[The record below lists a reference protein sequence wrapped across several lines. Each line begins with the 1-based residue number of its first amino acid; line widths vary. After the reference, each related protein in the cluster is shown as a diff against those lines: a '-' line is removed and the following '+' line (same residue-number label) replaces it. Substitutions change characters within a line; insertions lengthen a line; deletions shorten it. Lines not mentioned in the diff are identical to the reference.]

1 MDIRTLFKRWP
12 RFYYFIGTVFG
23 PMFFTGMS
31 AKSFL
36 ARFPT
41 SGKILNIGSGPRVIA
56 RDVTNVDMTP
66 YPGVDIIADATTV
79 PFPDDSAARIISDN
93 VLEHVH
99 HPRQAVSEM
108 YRLLE
113 VGGVA
118 YVATPFLYPFHSSPS
133 DYQRWTKVGLET
145 LFADF
150 EVVDIGVRAGP
161 FSALCAYACHL
172 VGVIFSFGSPFL
184 NSLFTNLS
192 MFVLFPIKLPDLIFN
207 HWPGA
212 ETMAAVLYIIVRK
225 K

>member
-1 MDIRTLFKRWP
+1 MDIRTFFKRWP
-12 RFYYFIGTVFG
+12 RLYYFIGTVFG

-41 SGKILNIGSGPRVIA
+41 SGKVLNIGSGPRIIA
-56 RDVTNVDMTP
+56 PGITNIDMTP
-66 YPGVDIIADATTV
+66 YAGVEIPADATAI
-79 PFPDDSAARIISDN
+79 PLPEGSAARVISDN
-93 VLEHVH
+93 VFEHLRN
-99 HPRQAVSEM
+99 PERAVAEIH
-108 YRLLE
+108 RLLE

-118 YVATPFLYPFHSSPS
+118 YIATPFLYPFHSSPS
-133 DYQRWTKVGLET
+133 DYQRWTKTGLET

-150 EVVDIGVRAGP
+150 EIVESGVRAGP

-172 VGVIFSFGSPFL
+172 TGVIFSFGSPFL

-212 ETMAAVLYIIVRK
+212 EEMAAVLYIVIRK